1 MEELVRGAEE
11 VIVAEDL
18 ESRLASGKP
27 LRVKAGF
34 DPTAPD
40 LHLGHTVLLN
50 KLRQF
55 QQAGHEIIF
64 LIGDFTGMIGDPT
77 GRNTMRK
84 PMTRDQ
90 VQENAETYRKQVF
103 KILDPDTTRIEFN
116 SSWMDRQ
123 SATDVVRLASKY
135 TVARMLER
143 NDFQQ
148 RYESGQGI
156 AIHELLYPLVQGYDS
171 VVLEADLEL
180 GGTDQ
185 KFNLLVGRELQKEH
199 GQAPQVVM
207 TMPILEGVTQ
217 GPEKMSK
224 SLDNYIGITEAPNE
238 IFGKLMSIDDEKMW
252 RYFELLSF
260 RPMQDIGSLKEAVR
274 QGKNPRDVK
283 FELALEITER
293 FHDGKAAEAAKA
305 DFIRRFQK
313 SAIPEEVPEKSIECG
328 GDAIPIRNLLKETG
342 LVSSTSEAMRMIR
355 QGAVRIDGA
364 KVEDTDLSL
373 SSGTSGIFQVGKRKF
388 LKIRLT

>member
-293 FHDGKAAEAAKA
+293 FHDRKAAEAAKA
-305 DFIRRFQK
+305 DFIQRFQK
-313 SAIPEEVPEKSIECG
+313 SAIPEEIPEKHIDCG

-342 LVSSTSEAMRMIR
+342 LVTSTSDAMRMIR
-355 QGAVRIDGA
+355 QGAVRIDGT

-373 SSGTSGIFQVGKRKF
+373 PRGTSGIFQVGKRKF
-388 LKIRLT
+388 LKISLI